1 MKKKGFTLVELLGVI
16 ILLGILSA
24 IAVPTIAKTIK
35 SSREKAY
42 QDQLGI
48 MEAGARNWV
57 ADHVSL
63 LPEENGASIM
73 VTLGELREGGY
84 VDKDLKNPKTKS
96 YFSDESYV
104 EIKNLD
110 GGYEYTAVSKD
121 R

>member
-1 MKKKGFTLVELLGVI
+1 MKKKGFTLIELLGVI

-24 IAVPTIAKTIK
+24 IAVPTVAKTIK

-42 QDQLGI
+42 QEQLGI
-48 MEAGARNWV
+48 MEAGARNWI
-57 ADHVSL
+57 ADNISL
-63 LPEENGASIM
+63 IPEENGSSIK
-73 VTLGELREGGY
+73 VTLGELKQGGY
-84 VDKDLKNPKTKS
+84 VDKDLKNPKTKN

-110 GGYEYTAVSKD
+110 GGYQYTAVSTD